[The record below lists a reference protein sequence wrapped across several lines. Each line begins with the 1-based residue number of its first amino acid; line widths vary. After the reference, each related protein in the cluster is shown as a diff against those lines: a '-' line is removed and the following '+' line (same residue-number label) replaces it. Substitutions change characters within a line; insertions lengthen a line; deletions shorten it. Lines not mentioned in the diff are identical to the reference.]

1 MKGIILISF
10 KDYFINQKKTESDW
24 RELLHTSGI
33 GYEKIILPNTSIP
46 DIYVDRIIDLMCEQ
60 LMMNREEI
68 LINLGNFF
76 ITNTAVKYYK
86 TILDKYNSF
95 NDFICNLNNIHSN
108 IVKMIPNANPPVFE
122 IITEEN
128 NKLIIKYN
136 SKRNFIDLAVG
147 AFVGAGKYYKEKIK
161 VKKDNNNT
169 ISIIWI

>member
-60 LMMNREEI
+60 LMMNREE
-68 LINLGNFF
+68 LLLSLGSFF
-76 ITNTAVKYYK
+76 ITNTAARFYK
-86 TILDKYNSF
+86 TILDKYNSLK
-95 NDFICNLNNIHSN
+95 DFIHNLNNIHSN
-108 IVKMIPNANPPVFE
+108 LTSMMKVADPPTFE
-122 IITEEN
+122 ITEGN

-136 SKRNFIDLAVG
+136 SKRKFIDFACG
-147 AFVGAGKYYKEKIK
+147 AFAGAGKYYKEKVK

-169 ISIIWI
+169 ISITWI